1 MTAKIATGARATIT
15 SSLQSDVV
23 TYTERGAWVS
33 EFRLR
38 GYNVRATGFAALK
51 VADLKK
57 GAKLT
62 VQGYTAT
69 RTWVSGNNDR
79 YGEQQAVLKSRS
91 QMNRI
96 QATYI
101 TVH

>member
-1 MTAKIATGARATIT
+1 MTAQTPAGARATIT

-23 TYTERGAWVS
+23 TYTEHGFWVA

-62 VQGYTAT
+62 VHGYTAT
-69 RTWVSGNNDR
+69 KTWVSNNNDR
-79 YGEQQAVLKSRS
+79 YGEEQAVLKSRS
-91 QMNRI
+91 QMNQIR
-96 QATYI
+96 ATFI